1 MKLMPEKLK
10 LLCNCCS
17 MPYVI
22 VCNAPFGIT
31 GDCICVYAHMYT
43 HMCIHTYVYTE
54 SSPFGITGDS
64 VLQGITGDCNN
75 IPNFPQKSPIIS
87 GSFVENDL

>member
-1 MKLMPEKLK
+1 MLHSVLQGIV
-10 LLCNCCS
+10 
-17 MPYVI
+17 YVYMH
-22 VCNAPFGIT
+22 
-31 GDCICVYAHMYT
+31 IC
-43 HMCIHTYVYTE
+43 VYTE